1 MYTDEDLDAAV
12 EHGIFSSQSVSQFR
26 TQMSAS
32 TQTPAVDEENF
43 RLISGFNDIFVLIAC
58 MLLMVCAAWVLGR
71 TDDVLGLLV
80 YPVLSWGLA
89 EFFVRKRKMALPA
102 IVLLLSFVGG
112 VFALSEHVFHSL
124 GDDVYS
130 VATALSAIAA
140 YLHWRR
146 FRVPITVA
154 AGVAAL
160 FGFIIAIS
168 LSAFPALE
176 EWLMSMLFIAG
187 LMTFAIA
194 MIWDASDTKRLTHRS
209 DVAFW
214 LHLLSAPM
222 IAHPVFNSLGIL
234 KGSENIESMI
244 IVIALYVVMSV
255 ISIVVDRRAFM
266 VSSLGYVLYAISKIL
281 EVYGDVGYS
290 FAVTGVAIGA
300 VLLLLSAFWRGV
312 RVKVLGMMPSAVKR
326 SVPAV
331 TIVN

>member
-1 MYTDEDLDAAV
+1 MYTDEDLDSAV
-12 EHGIFSSQSVSQFR
+12 EQGIFSSKSVAQFR
-26 TQMSAS
+26 QQMSSS

-58 MLLMVCAAWVLGR
+58 MLLMFCAAWVLGSSNEI
-71 TDDVLGLLV
+71 LGLLV

-112 VFALSEHVFHSL
+112 VFGFSQFAFNSL
-124 GDDVYS
+124 GDDVLI
-130 VATALSAIAA
+130 VATALSAVAA

-160 FGFIIAIS
+160 FGFIIASS
-168 LSAFPALE
+168 LYALPALKD
-176 EWLMSMLFIAG
+176 WLMTMLFIAG

-234 KGSENIESMI
+234 RGGESIDSMM
-244 IVIALYVVMSV
+244 IVIGLYVVMSV

-300 VLLLLSAFWRGV
+300 VLLLLSAFWRST
-312 RVKVLGMMPSAVKR
+312 RVKVLALVPSSIQR
-326 SVPAV
+326 YVPAV
-331 TIVN
+331 TLN